1 MRIQPRDPGAKVISW
16 HPLRGLKGN
25 HPLHYIYPTNHF
37 SQRSVGGWSGH
48 DSLVFQSLAGDQT
61 TTNRRKMIVVDIE

>member
-25 HPLHYIYPTNHF
+25 HPLHYYISYKV
-37 SQRSVGGWSGH
+37 SAADEGRQRMGQVVGSVPPLRA
-48 DSLVFQSLAGDQT
+48 SLP
-61 TTNRRKMIVVDIE
+61 